1 MGDALQYS
9 YNKKVQVGVD
19 NNNNNNNLLCISVSY
34 MNLGRSN
41 VQIVGKWIEGI
52 VHGQALGVMGACAFK
67 CSGGALL
74 GALEG
79 LQGSVD
85 VCSQC

>member
-1 MGDALQYS
+1 
-9 YNKKVQVGVD
+9 
-19 NNNNNNNLLCISVSY
+19 

-41 VQIVGKWIEGI
+41 VQIVGKWIKGI
-52 VHGQALGVMGACAFK
+52 VHGQALGIMGACAFK